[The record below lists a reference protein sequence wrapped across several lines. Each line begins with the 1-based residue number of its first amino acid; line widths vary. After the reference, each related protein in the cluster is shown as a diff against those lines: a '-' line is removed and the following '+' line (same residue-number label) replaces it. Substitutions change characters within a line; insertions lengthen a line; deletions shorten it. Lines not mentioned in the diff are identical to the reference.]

1 MHDDREMKAIPIALI
16 FGFAGITHA
25 QTPAVVDSEA
35 QSPEDVPLTE
45 GEKRL
50 QKGIVLLASI
60 YQSMADVKDK
70 ATAEAAVPKIVKLC
84 EDMQQWS
91 QAFNNLP
98 PLSEPEVLL
107 YEDRYLPTIRKI
119 NKYIRTQ
126 ADRLAAAEYYGSI
139 NLPAALVKL
148 AQISR

>member
-1 MHDDREMKAIPIALI
+1 
-16 FGFAGITHA
+16 
-25 QTPAVVDSEA
+25 
-35 QSPEDVPLTE
+35 
-45 GEKRL
+45 
-50 QKGIVLLASI
+50 
-60 YQSMADVKDK
+60 
-70 ATAEAAVPKIVKLC
+70 
-84 EDMQQWS
+84 MQQWS